1 MRPKIVPRT
10 PLEYKNLMEQCWDAD
25 SLKRPKLNTLLN
37 TISEINSSY
46 QNISDE
52 LSANDNLKISKL
64 KQIIQVAD
72 VNKLYE
78 FNIPNNIGDFV
89 NSDNQNYIS
98 GSKISSI
105 LSGNIQNDY
114 KRKLLQEQII
124 RQYSEINDKDDE
136 IYINPNLH
144 SENDEFEIPEGLY
157 NTLI

>member
-1 MRPKIVPRT
+1 MNIINGMRPKIVPRT

-52 LSANDNLKISKL
+52 LSANDNLKIIFYS
-64 KQIIQVAD
+64 
-72 VNKLYE
+72 KLYE